1 MNKEEKGKYIAAL
14 GAFLVH
20 LVLIILLVL
29 LGISVPVPTE
39 ESGVPVML
47 GEMADA
53 QGEFDPSTLVD
64 VDIMPEEAAASSKP
78 AESADVPDLITQAD
92 EQTVAVERKQK
103 VRKKK

>member
-64 VDIMPEEAAASSKP
+64 VDIMR
-78 AESADVPDLITQAD
+78 
-92 EQTVAVERKQK
+92 RKQQ
-103 VRKKK
+103 RLLTSRSAMYRI